1 MRILFISQELIG
13 SGLCLRLVRE
23 GHDVKLF
30 INDPD
35 RKECL
40 DGFVEKTKSWKKEL
54 KWVGTDGLI
63 IFDDVGFGKVQ
74 EELRE
79 AEYNVFGGNVEAD
92 RLELDRGYGQRVL
105 HSHGIKILPSFN
117 FKSID
122 SAIEFVRENPV
133 KWVVK
138 QNTHISSLNH
148 VGEQA
153 DASDVLEVLQ
163 QYKENKIKHVHLQK
177 KAEGIEVGIAR
188 YFNGNDWVGPI
199 EINHEHKR
207 LEDGDTGP
215 LTAEMGTIMW
225 HSSDEN
231 LPLFEATLKKI
242 KPYLQKI
249 QYKGDIDI
257 NCIVTEHD
265 VWPLELTPRLGTPS
279 TELQCELYES
289 SLGEFILACAT
300 GASHDLKYKDG
311 YGIVLSLGLPPFP
324 FPPKANENDKKDYTI
339 KHGLTK
345 RHEPSVHFEEVSKR
359 INNDSEEMYWAGSYG
374 YLGYITA
381 SAKSV
386 PKAKQKAMNMLKK
399 FDVPDLI
406 HRTDIGDRVHKND
419 LKLLKKWGWI

>member
-13 SGLCLRLVRE
+13 SGLCMRLVRE
-23 GHDVKLF
+23 GHEVKLF

-35 RKECL
+35 RKDCL
-40 DGFVEKTKSWKKEL
+40 EGFVEKTNSWKREL
-54 KWVGTDGLI
+54 NWVGKDGVI
-63 IFDDVGFGKVQ
+63 VFDDVGFGKVQ

-79 AEYNVFGGNVEAD
+79 AGHNVFGGNVEAD
-92 RLELDRGYGQRVL
+92 RLELDRGYGQRIM
-105 HSHGIKILPSFN
+105 HSYGIKILPSFN
-117 FKSID
+117 FKNVD
-122 SAIEFVRENPV
+122 SAIEFVKENPV

-138 QNTHISSLNH
+138 QSSHISSLNH
-148 VGEQA
+148 VGELS

-163 QYKENKIKHVHLQK
+163 QYKEKKIKHIHLQK
-177 KAEGIEVGIAR
+177 KAEGVEIGVAR
-188 YFNGNDWVGPI
+188 YFNGNDWIGPI

-225 HSSDEN
+225 HTTDEN
-231 LPLFEATLKKI
+231 HPLFEATLKKI

-257 NCIVTEHD
+257 NCIVTERD

-289 SLGEFILACAT
+289 SMGEFVHAV
-300 GASHDLKYKDG
+300 ASGNQVELKHKDE

-324 FPPKANENDKKDYTI
+324 FPPQKGKRKKKYTI
-339 KHGLTK
+339 KHDLK
-345 RHEPSVHFEEVSKR
+345 KHHEPSIHFEEVSKR
-359 INNDSEEMYWAGSYG
+359 KAGDGEELYWAGSYG

-386 PKAKQKAMNMLKK
+386 PEAKQKAMNILRK

-406 HRTDIGDRVHKND
+406 HRTDIGDRVHKHD
-419 LKLLKKWGWI
+419 LKMLKKWGWI